1 MFSSCISVAYLLQ
14 KTQGRFRT
22 MDMSIE
28 LTDIKDFIKTIVPF
42 EGLPDEQ
49 VNAIVKQINICY
61 IRQGEVLPPE
71 GIDSPSIYIVR
82 KGVLKAFINTKQ
94 LVDKYAEGD
103 LCAVFCEQN
112 IDSTLIVTA
121 DEDSLVYVVDFAIL
135 KQICVNFAYVSDFIS
150 GSATQR
156 LSKKASEINEQA
168 VVTSTLMNT
177 AISDFYSSPA
187 ITIDVTETIQ
197 SAAQKMTELNF
208 SCLLITKDEQLAG
221 IVTDKDFRRRC
232 VAEGVS
238 LDSPVARIMTENVK
252 MIDVNTHA
260 YDALIKMSTSG
271 IHHLPVSKD
280 GQLAGMVT
288 ITDLMKQEDLNTV
301 NMSSMIRK
309 SQSIDELVEISKL
322 LPKLQISMVKLGT
335 TAANIG
341 KSISAITNAITHRL
355 ILMAK
360 QEIGEEPVPFAWVS
374 AGSQARQE
382 QTVHSDQDN
391 GIIIDDSMQ
400 PEHDEWFK
408 QLAKFVCDGLNRCGY
423 VYCPGEV
430 MATTDKWR
438 QPQKVWHNYF
448 DNWVDKPEPLAL
460 MHSSIFFDLKNVYGP
475 SYLLNQVRERLLAK
489 TQRNTLFLAHL
500 SANAVK
506 LKPPLGFFRSFVLTA
521 NDKQKNTLD
530 LKHNGIAPIT
540 DLARIYA
547 LSEGIKEV
555 NTLER
560 LKLAAGTPSLSKE
573 AAVSLISAFEFLT
586 MLKVEHQAKQMT
598 AGELANNYLAPKS
611 LSSLDREHLKD
622 TFKVIKEMQSVR
634 QTTYG

>member
-1 MFSSCISVAYLLQ
+1 
-14 KTQGRFRT
+14 
-22 MDMSIE
+22 MSIE
-28 LTDIKDFIKTIVPF
+28 LTDIKDFIKAIVPF
-42 EGLPDEQ
+42 EGLSDDL

-61 IRQGEVLPPE
+61 IRQGEILPPQ
-71 GIDSPSIYIVR
+71 GIDIVCVYIVR
-82 KGVLKAFINTKQ
+82 KGSLNAFISEKE
-94 LVDKYAEGD
+94 LVDKYAESD
-103 LCAVFCEQN
+103 LCAVFCEPEQN
-112 IDSTLIVTA
+112 PELSIVAAEDALIYA
-121 DEDSLVYVVDFAIL
+121 IDFAEL
-135 KQICVNFAYVSDFIS
+135 QTICSEHAYVSDFIS

-168 VVTSTLMNT
+168 VVSSTLMNT

-187 ITIDVTETIQ
+187 ITVDVNETVQ
-197 SAAQKMTELNF
+197 AAAQKMTELNF
-208 SCLLITKDEQLAG
+208 SCLLITKNSQLTG

-232 VAEGVS
+232 VAEGLS
-238 LDSPVARIMTENVK
+238 LSSPVSSIMTENVK

-260 YDALIKMSTSG
+260 YDALMKMSTAG

-309 SQSIDELVEISKL
+309 AQSIDELVEVSKL

-355 ILMAK
+355 IAMAK
-360 QEIGEEPVPFAWVS
+360 NEIGEEPVPFAWVC
-374 AGSQARQE
+374 AGSQARKE

-391 GIIIDDSMQ
+391 AIIIDDAMQ
-400 PEHDEWFK
+400 PEHDAWFK
-408 QLAKFVCDGLNRCGY
+408 QLAEFVCDGLNRCGY

-430 MATTDKWR
+430 MATTQKWR
-438 QPQKVWHNYF
+438 QPQSVWNHYF
-448 DNWVDKPEPLAL
+448 DKWVNKPEPLAL
-460 MHSSIFFDLKNVYGP
+460 MHSSIFFDLKTVYGP
-475 SYLLNQVRERLLAK
+475 SYLLDEVRESLLSK

-506 LKPPLGFFRSFVLTA
+506 LKPPLGFFRNFVLTA
-521 NDKQKNTLD
+521 NDKHKNTLD

-547 LSEGIKEV
+547 LSEGIKAV
-555 NTLER
+555 STLER
-560 LKLAAGTPSLSKE
+560 LKQASGTTSLSKD
-573 AAVSLISAFEFLT
+573 AGVSLISAFEFLT
-586 MLKVEHQAKQMT
+586 MLKVQHQATQLMN
-598 AGELANNYLAPKS
+598 GNEANNYLAPKI
-611 LSSLDREHLKD
+611 
-622 TFKVIKEMQSVR
+622 TF
-634 QTTYG
+634 